1 MDTLRHQSNE
11 HNSSFLV
18 INETNRVGNI
28 SQFVGYKTYIL
39 FPLINGFGLTNT
51 IAVFGVFSNSLNIIV
66 YLKLGLRETTNI
78 SFLALGISDW
88 LFCVCSFLSVTCHLS
103 EISPYGAA
111 MTNLDTEIS
120 VVTLPCLGLGAWVI
134 VLLSAERCLCI
145 VMPLKVKTIVT
156 RRRIVCLISGMV
168 VYQAVFGVLI
178 LIFVRSPEKSSKTRL
193 YLILS
198 SVSIPVFVCFILV
211 LCFTTFMVIRLRKS
225 LEWRN
230 TTSTQS
236 TKTSGAKERKVVL
249 SVLWICVMFIVCFT
263 PFVACFITSIVYP
276 RFNLWDP
283 YYGWFV
289 QVMFTFNFVF
299 QTISSASNIFIYY
312 FMSTKFREVF
322 TGLLKCT

>member
-1 MDTLRHQSNE
+1 MTTMDTLRHQSNE

-18 INETNRVGNI
+18 INETNRVRNI

-145 VMPLKVKTIVT
+145 VMPLKVCKHNYFPDM
-156 RRRIVCLISGMV
+156 RAYLLPLQVCISIS
-168 VYQAVFGVLI
+168 QTAICI
-178 LIFVRSPEKSSKTRL
+178 LNITK
-193 YLILS
+193 
-198 SVSIPVFVCFILV
+198 VCEPI
-211 LCFTTFMVIRLRKS
+211 
-225 LEWRN
+225 
-230 TTSTQS
+230 
-236 TKTSGAKERKVVL
+236 
-249 SVLWICVMFIVCFT
+249 
-263 PFVACFITSIVYP
+263 IT
-276 RFNLWDP
+276 
-283 YYGWFV
+283 
-289 QVMFTFNFVF
+289 
-299 QTISSASNIFIYY
+299 
-312 FMSTKFREVF
+312 
-322 TGLLKCT
+322 